1 MQIGADKE
9 ISFGIYKNVIECISV
24 CYPPDRPRTNNK
36 KTQTKYIYNI
46 KSLNINFGYL
56 FCMLRKFKNRT
67 QNRA

>member
-1 MQIGADKE
+1 MY
-9 ISFGIYKNVIECISV
+9 ISLL
-24 CYPPDRPRTNNK
+24 PPQTVRELIIK